1 MEKID
6 IVICLKKR
14 SKNRKNIIN
23 EDAEKKKE
31 LKNNYLN
38 FACA

>member
-14 SKNRKNIIN
+14 NKNDKNIIN
-23 EDAEKKKE
+23 KDIERQKSLEIQK
-31 LKNNYLN
+31 
-38 FACA
+38 